1 MTLLLC
7 IIYLSFVSLG
17 LPDSLF
23 GAAWPILQIQMDV
36 PLSYAGLVTM
46 TISGGTIFA
55 SLCSDRL
62 TYRFGADKVTACSVA
77 ATALAL
83 LGFSSATRFWMLF
96 IWAVPLGLG
105 AGAVDAALN
114 NFVALHFSS
123 RHMSWLHCFWGL
135 GASISPYIMGFWISK
150 DLRWDRGYLTVGL
163 IQLVLSLLL
172 FASLPLWKRAQTLE
186 TEEAVRTAPKT
197 LRQIFS
203 LPGIF
208 YVLFGFFAYCTIEA
222 TAFAWASTYLV
233 HARALS
239 EERAAAFASLFYL
252 GMTLSRL
259 ITGFFAD
266 RAGDKRMIRL
276 GYLVCFCGIVLILLP
291 VRSPLLAL
299 IGLVVAGFGCGP
311 VYPAVIHAT
320 PTVFGKENSQAVV
333 GVQMAF
339 AYTGS
344 TLMPPVFGLIAN
356 HIDIRLFPCYL
367 LLFAL
372 IGFTLTELLHRRVK
386 QPA

>member
-23 GAAWPILQIQMDV
+23 GAAWPILQTQMDV

-46 TISGGTIFA
+46 TISGGTILA

-83 LGFSSATRFWMLF
+83 IGFSSATRFWMLLV
-96 IWAVPLGLG
+96 WAVPLGLG

-135 GASISPYIMGFWISK
+135 GASISPYIMGFWIAR

-163 IQLVLSLLL
+163 LQAALSAVL
-172 FASLPLWKRAQTLE
+172 FASLPLWKRAQTTE
-186 TEEAVRTAPKT
+186 TEGTVRTAPKT
-197 LRQIFS
+197 LKQIFS

-222 TAFAWASTYLV
+222 TAFAWASSYLV
-233 HARALS
+233 HARGLS
-239 EERAAAFASLFYL
+239 EERAAAFAFLFYL

-266 RAGDKRMIRL
+266 RAGDRRMIRL
-276 GYLVCFCGIVLILLP
+276 GYYVCFAGLLLTVLP
-291 VRSPLLAL
+291 VASPLPCLVGLA
-299 IGLVVAGFGCGP
+299 VAGFGCGP
-311 VYPAVIHAT
+311 IYPSIIHAT
-320 PTVFGKENSQAVV
+320 PDVFGKENSQAVV
-333 GVQMAF
+333 GVQMAA
-339 AYTGS
+339 AYTG
-344 TLMPPVFGLIAN
+344 TTFMPPLFGVIAN
-356 HIDIRLFPCYL
+356 RFSLSLFPFFLLGFAVLGFTFIRLLYRKRAVSC
-367 LLFAL
+367 
-372 IGFTLTELLHRRVK
+372 
-386 QPA
+386 